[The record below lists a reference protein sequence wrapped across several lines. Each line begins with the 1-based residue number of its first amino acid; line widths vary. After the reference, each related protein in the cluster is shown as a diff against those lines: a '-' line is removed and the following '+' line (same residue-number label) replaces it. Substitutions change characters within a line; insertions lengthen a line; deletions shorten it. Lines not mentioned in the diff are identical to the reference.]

1 MVSSHTPETAM
12 YTIAS
17 LKAEHKTLAA
27 AKAFHKLK
35 ASSWAALVD
44 KLINPP
50 IAKPTIKGLQAQIA
64 ELKAENTSLKQQLIA
79 AQNTESENTSLKQ
92 QLIAAQN
99 TESDYFV
106 SPEAEIVYSII
117 KLDGEQRLKALG
129 INKSHF
135 KDSDKAKKW
144 RNDLAM
150 KVHPDK
156 CAHPH
161 AAEAMEEITALF
173 ENMVGA

>member
-1 MVSSHTPETAM
+1 M
-12 YTIAS
+12 YTVVS

-35 ASSWAALVD
+35 ASSWAALVE
-44 KLINPP
+44 KLNPP
-50 IAKPTIKGLQAQIA
+50 VTEPTIKKLQAQITK
-64 ELKAENTSLKQQLIA
+64 LKAENASLKQQLA
-79 AQNTESENTSLKQ
+79 
-92 QLIAAQN
+92 AAQN

-106 SPEAEIVYSII
+106 SPDAEIVYSII

-173 ENMVGA
+173 ENMVAA